1 MVQVA
6 NINKVNEEVI
16 AHILIYSY
24 YGEEQY
30 DFTAPKEFIAEN
42 FKKGNTLY
50 FPRPKDVTD
59 KGSTVYI
66 RIKKIDYLEEPIR
79 GANYVIFAEEINVF
93 GEPVEPKYEYEE
105 PMEEDE

>member
-1 MVQVA
+1 MEKVA

-30 DFTAPKEFIAEN
+30 DFTAPKKFIEDK
-42 FKKGNTLY
+42 FKEGNTLY
-50 FPRPKDVTD
+50 FPRPNDVED
-59 KGSTVYI
+59 KGNTVYI
-66 RIKKIDYLEEPIR
+66 RINKIDYLEEPIR

-93 GEPVEPKYEYEE
+93 GEPVEPMYEYEE